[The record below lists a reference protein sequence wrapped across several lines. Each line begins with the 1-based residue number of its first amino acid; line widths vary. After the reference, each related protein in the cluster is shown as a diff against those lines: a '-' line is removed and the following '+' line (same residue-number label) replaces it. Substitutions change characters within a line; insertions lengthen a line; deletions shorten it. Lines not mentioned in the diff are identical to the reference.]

1 MSNYYRV
8 LGVSRY
14 ADLGEIRRAYWSLA
28 RRVHR
33 ESRRGACASDLT
45 EIQRAYETLSDLA
58 RRQMYD
64 ARHAATLSTSAE
76 GLYAVPDDVP
86 AFDDDDVA
94 KDFPSMAT
102 IARIV
107 PQMRAAFFS
116 AEAEVGE
123 NHTTRVELTPKEA
136 HEGVRIPF
144 HLPVR
149 PICPMCG
156 GRGELWMEPCGVCAG
171 TGAGCLSHQLHL
183 PVPPGVRH
191 GMCLRFS
198 VTPPFSAEAHV
209 ELHIVIH

>member
-107 PQMRAAFFS
+107 PQMRAAFIS

-156 GRGELWMEPCGVCAG
+156 GRGEL
-171 TGAGCLSHQLHL
+171 
-183 PVPPGVRH
+183 
-191 GMCLRFS
+191 
-198 VTPPFSAEAHV
+198 
-209 ELHIVIH
+209 

>member
-144 HLPVR
+144 IFRSDPSVQCVAAEESSGWSPAACAPGREPAACPINDTFRSR
-149 PICPMCG
+149 PAFAT
-156 GRGELWMEPCGVCAG
+156 VCVSG
-171 TGAGCLSHQLHL
+171 F
-183 PVPPGVRH
+183 P
-191 GMCLRFS
+191 
-198 VTPPFSAEAHV
+198 
-209 ELHIVIH
+209 